1 MEITCDQCQSR
12 FRIPDEKLPA
22 GQVSSFAC
30 PKCKN
35 KISVEAPQTEEQPK
49 KGAKKAASPN
59 GFSDAAYDASEK
71 PFDFVEEE
79 GKTALVCE
87 SDPEI
92 RKKII
97 DDLGFLEYHITAAE
111 TSRDA
116 LKKMRYHIYDLVV
129 VNEIFDTNSP
139 DSNGV
144 LIYLER
150 LNIDIRRNIFVAL
163 MSQKYRTMDN
173 MMAFRYSVN
182 IVINVKKIDKFASIL
197 NSGIADNELFYRVYK
212 ESLKAAGRG

>member
-1 MEITCDQCQSR
+1 MEITCDKCQSR

-22 GQVSSFAC
+22 GQVSTFSC

-35 KISVEAPQTEEQPK
+35 KISVDPPKKPDHDKKAEKKEAP
-49 KGAKKAASPN
+49 AVDVASA
-59 GFSDAAYDASEK
+59 SYDASEK

-92 RKKII
+92 RKKIVE
-97 DDLGFLEYHITAAE
+97 DLGFLEYHITAAE

-116 LKKMRYHIYDLVV
+116 LKKMRYHVYDLVV
-129 VNEIFDTNSP
+129 VNEIFDTTSP

-150 LNIDIRRNIFVAL
+150 LNMDTRRNIFVTM
-163 MSQKYRTMDN
+163 MSKKFRTMDN

-182 IVINVKKIDKFASIL
+182 IIIHIKKIDQFANIL
-197 NSGIADNELFYRVYK
+197 NSGIAANELFYGIYK
-212 ESLKAAGRG
+212 ETLKAAGRG